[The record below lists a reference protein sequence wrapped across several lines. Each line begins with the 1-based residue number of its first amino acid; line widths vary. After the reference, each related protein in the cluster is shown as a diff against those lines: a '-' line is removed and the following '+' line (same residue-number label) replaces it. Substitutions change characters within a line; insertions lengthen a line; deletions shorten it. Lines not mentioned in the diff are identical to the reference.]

1 MSPLESKLR
10 HMALGAGPTIECT
23 QAADR
28 IAELEK
34 ELEIASAFSHWVV
47 IERDKLRIENA
58 KLETEIKSLKDSL
71 NRFIQC
77 PQCGNKTVFT
87 YLKMQQTLTGEL

>member
-58 KLETEIKSLKDSL
+58 KLETEIKSLEDSL

-87 YLKMQQTLTGEL
+87 YMEKGE